1 MATHCHTKT
10 SPDMDQRLKGEGRS
24 GALTNKTMH
33 KIHQQ
38 QISENYAPVFQ
49 RVAPVN
55 PRGIAQRNVSYNVR
69 TPARV
74 IHVNPLT
81 LNKERSIRKHDRR
94 ERQREKKGRNA
105 VVGDVMQN
113 MRVFL
118 CEVSVVGDINAVVS
132 GGMRIDGRIKTS
144 EPMSRKNG
152 AGPNATNP
160 INNRRNQ
167 FFSFLSP

>member
-1 MATHCHTKT
+1 M
-10 SPDMDQRLKGEGRS
+10 
-24 GALTNKTMH
+24 
-33 KIHQQ
+33 
-38 QISENYAPVFQ
+38 
-49 RVAPVN
+49 
-55 PRGIAQRNVSYNVR
+55 
-69 TPARV
+69 
-74 IHVNPLT
+74 
-81 LNKERSIRKHDRR
+81 
-94 ERQREKKGRNA
+94 
-105 VVGDVMQN
+105 VGDVMQN

-132 GGMRIDGRIKTS
+132 GGIDGRIKTS